1 MSFNLLNIASS
12 GVRASSEL
20 LQTTSKNIANVN
32 TVGYVRERTEFT
44 TMVDNQVGRG
54 ETYRLL
60 NEFAQS
66 QLNRDTSNK
75 SFFDQFV
82 TEANR
87 VDTIFSEESNN
98 LSTGINS
105 LFNNVQEA
113 LNQPSSTVA
122 RSLVMT
128 DAQSLIDQMD
138 RLSGIVLDQKSIVNE
153 QLEIFSD
160 EANSLIQSIST
171 LNQDIAAVNGT
182 RNEADASST
191 YNERDK
197 AIRDLSELIDI
208 ETLDGPNG
216 EKLVFMGTGEAVV
229 MQNGAFNLFSMTGD
243 PDPNFKE
250 FTLDVNGGKAVPLEV
265 DVSKLKGKI
274 GGLLAFRDDILVPAQ
289 NQIGQMGLAIADAF
303 NEQNKLGMDAT
314 GQLGGNIF
322 NIPTVGAYAYQANTG
337 DAGMTATVEPGKGS
351 ELPASDF
358 IITYTANP
366 NEVSIQPIDN
376 KGEPIGDAAIA
387 IIPASNVIDAD
398 AIQSPTSGDPDA
410 TPPQP
415 ATVEDS
421 FGLKLEI
428 NGTGNPG
435 DKFQIKLNSDSASS
449 ITLATGRGEDLALAS
464 PIRTGNDLNN
474 TGTATI
480 SAGEVTNVSKFT
492 SEPLALSIP
501 LNTGPL
507 ILTKAAEPNMY
518 TLSDGTNT
526 TGQFE
531 VTSSENI
538 IKQAEVAGK
547 LADLTS
553 LTAQEVGFD
562 FDIEGTPALGDKFT
576 LELNKGGFDDNRNGL
591 KLADLQNGELVRL
604 NVETTATAD
613 NHKTFNQAYSGLVS
627 DIGVITGQAI
637 TSGSA
642 FNALAEQSEAW
653 YESLSGV
660 NLDEEAA
667 NLLRFQQSYSASAQ
681 VLAAAQEIFDT
692 LLNAAR

>member
-32 TVGYVRERTEFT
+32 TEGYVRERTEFT

-75 SFFDQFV
+75 SFFDQFI

-171 LNQDIAAVNGT
+171 LNQNIAAVNGT
-182 RNEADASST
+182 NNSADASST

-358 IITYTANP
+358 IITYTSAAS
-366 NEVSIQPIDN
+366 VSIQPVDN
-376 KGEPIGDAAIA
+376 KGEPLGDPSVAD
-387 IIPASNVIDAD
+387 IPADGIINAD
-398 AIQSPTSGDPDA
+398 DIRNAVPYQAA
-410 TPPQP
+410 TATTPEVL
-415 ATVEDS
+415 ATVKDS
-421 FGLKLEI
+421 FGLQLNIDTTK
-428 NGTGNPG
+428 TGNVG
-435 DKFQIKLNSDSASS
+435 DQFQIKLNSDSASS
-449 ITLATGRGEDLALAS
+449 ITLATGRAEDLALAS
-464 PIRTGNDLNN
+464 PIRTANSIDNI
-474 TGTATI
+474 GTATI
-480 SAGEVTNVSKFT
+480 SAGEVTS
-492 SEPLALSIP
+492 
-501 LNTGPL
+501 
-507 ILTKAAEPNMY
+507 
-518 TLSDGTNT
+518 
-526 TGQFE
+526 
-531 VTSSENI
+531 VTSGGFTTAPGLTNGGITLVKTGTANEYQISDENNTATTI
-538 IKQAEVAGK
+538 IIPPPGNNVLSQAGTPYS
-547 LADLTS
+547 DY
-553 LTAQEVGFD
+553 GFD
-562 FDIEGTPALGDKFT
+562 FDIEGTPATGDTFT
-576 LELNKGGFDDNRNGL
+576 LEFNEGGFDDNRNGL

-627 DIGVITGQAI
+627 DIGVVTGQAI
-637 TSGSA
+637 TSGAA
-642 FNALAEQSEAW
+642 FDALAQQSEAW

-692 LLNAAR
+692 LLSAAR

>member
-32 TVGYVRERTEFT
+32 TEGYVRERTEFT

-75 SFFDQFV
+75 SFFDQFI

-171 LNQDIAAVNGT
+171 LNQNIAAVNGT
-182 RNEADASST
+182 NNSADASST

-358 IITYTANP
+358 IITYTSAAS
-366 NEVSIQPIDN
+366 VSIQPVDN
-376 KGEPIGDAAIA
+376 KGEPLGDPSVAD
-387 IIPASNVIDAD
+387 IPADGIINAD
-398 AIQSPTSGDPDA
+398 DIRNAVPYQAA
-410 TPPQP
+410 TATTPEVL
-415 ATVEDS
+415 ATVKDS
-421 FGLKLEI
+421 FGLQLNIDTTK
-428 NGTGNPG
+428 TGNVG
-435 DKFQIKLNSDSASS
+435 DQFQIKLNSDSASS
-449 ITLATGRGEDLALAS
+449 ITLATGRAEDLALAS
-464 PIRTGNDLNN
+464 PIRTANSIDNI
-474 TGTATI
+474 GTATI
-480 SAGEVTNVSKFT
+480 SAGEVTS
-492 SEPLALSIP
+492 
-501 LNTGPL
+501 
-507 ILTKAAEPNMY
+507 
-518 TLSDGTNT
+518 
-526 TGQFE
+526 
-531 VTSSENI
+531 VTSGGFTTAPGLTNGGITLVKTGTANEYQISDENNTATTI
-538 IKQAEVAGK
+538 IIPPPGNNVLSQAGTPYS
-547 LADLTS
+547 DY
-553 LTAQEVGFD
+553 GFD
-562 FDIEGTPALGDKFT
+562 FDIEGTPATGDTFT
-576 LELNKGGFDDNRNGL
+576 LEFNEGGFDDNRNGL

-627 DIGVITGQAI
+627 DIGVVTGQAI

>member
-75 SFFDQFV
+75 SFFDQFI

-138 RLSGIVLDQKSIVNE
+138 RLSGIVLDQKSVVNE

-171 LNQDIAAVNGT
+171 LNQNIAAVNGT
-182 RNEADASST
+182 NNAADASST

-337 DAGMTATVEPGKGS
+337 TAGMTATVEPGKGS

-358 IITYTANP
+358 IITYTGNA

-376 KGEPIGDAAIA
+376 KGDPLGQPSLADISSG
-387 IIPASNVIDAD
+387 VID
-398 AIQSPTSGDPDA
+398 SSTTTG
-410 TPPQP
+410 
-415 ATVEDS
+415 ES
-421 FGLKLEI
+421 FGLQVNVSGAGVE
-428 NGTGNPG
+428 G
-435 DKFQIKLNSDSASS
+435 DQFQIKLNSDAASS
-449 ITLATGRGEDLALAS
+449 ITLATGRAEDLALAS
-464 PIRTGNDLNN
+464 PIRTANDLNN
-474 TGTATI
+474 IGTATI
-480 SAGEVTNVSKFT
+480 SAGEVTSVTSGGFT
-492 SEPLALSIP
+492 STPSLTNGEITLVK
-501 LNTGPL
+501 TGNANEYQ
-507 ILTKAAEPNMY
+507 ITDN
-518 TLSDGTNT
+518 SGTNT
-526 TGQFE
+526 FTITPPAKGML
-531 VTSSENI
+531 S
-538 IKQAEVAGK
+538 QAGAPF
-547 LADLTS
+547 DTY
-553 LTAQEVGFD
+553 GFD
-562 FDIEGTPALGDKFT
+562 FDIEGTPATGDTFT
-576 LELNKGGFDDNRNGL
+576 LEFNEGGFDDNRNGL

-637 TSGSA
+637 TSGAA
-642 FNALAEQSEAW
+642 FDALAQQSEAW

>member
-32 TVGYVRERTEFT
+32 TEGYVRERTEFT

-75 SFFDQFV
+75 SFFDQFI

-182 RNEADASST
+182 NNAADASST

-265 DVSKLKGKI
+265 DASKLKGKI

-337 DAGMTATVEPGKGS
+337 TAGMTATVEPGKGS

-358 IITYTANP
+358 IITYTSATS
-366 NEVSIQPIDN
+366 VSIQPVDN
-376 KGEPIGDAAIA
+376 KGEPLGDPSVAD
-387 IIPASNVIDAD
+387 IPADGIINAD
-398 AIQSPTSGDPDA
+398 DIRNAVPYQAA
-410 TPPQP
+410 TATTPEVL
-415 ATVEDS
+415 ATVKDS
-421 FGLKLEI
+421 FGLQLNIDTSK
-428 NGTGNPG
+428 TGNVG
-435 DKFQIKLNSDSASS
+435 DQFQIKLNSDSASS
-449 ITLATGRGEDLALAS
+449 ITLATGRAEDLALAS
-464 PIRTGNDLNN
+464 PIRTANSIDN

-480 SAGEVTNVSKFT
+480 SAGEVTS
-492 SEPLALSIP
+492 
-501 LNTGPL
+501 
-507 ILTKAAEPNMY
+507 
-518 TLSDGTNT
+518 
-526 TGQFE
+526 
-531 VTSSENI
+531 VTSGGFSTAPGLTNGVITLVKTGTANEYQISDENNTATTI
-538 IKQAEVAGK
+538 IIPPPGNNVLSQAGTPYS
-547 LADLTS
+547 DY
-553 LTAQEVGFD
+553 GFD
-562 FDIEGTPALGDKFT
+562 FDIEGTPATGDTFT
-576 LELNKGGFDDNRNGL
+576 LEFNEGGFDDNRNGL

-627 DIGVITGQAI
+627 DIGVVTGQAI
-637 TSGSA
+637 TSGAA
-642 FNALAEQSEAW
+642 FDALAQQSEAW

-681 VLAAAQEIFDT
+681 VLAAAQETFDT

>member
-1 MSFNLLNIASS
+1 MSFSLLNIASA
-12 GVRASSEL
+12 GVRSSSEL
-20 LQTTSKNIANVN
+20 LQTTSKNITNVN
-32 TVGYVRERTEFT
+32 TEGYVRERTEFT

-128 DAQSLIDQMD
+128 DAQSLVDQMD
-138 RLSGIVLDQKSIVNE
+138 RLSGIVLEQQGIVNE
-153 QLEIFSD
+153 QLEIFSE
-160 EANSLIQSIST
+160 EANSLIQNINT
-171 LNQDIAAVNGT
+171 LNQEIAVVNGT
-182 RNEADASST
+182 NNASDASSI
-191 YNERDK
+191 YNQRDL
-197 AIRDLSELIDI
+197 AIRELSELVDI

-216 EKLVFMGTGEAVV
+216 EKLVFMGSGESLV
-229 MQNGAFNLFSMTGD
+229 MENGTFNLFSLSGD

-250 FTLDVNGGKAVPLEV
+250 LTLDVNGGKAVPLEI
-265 DVSKLKGKI
+265 DATKLKGKI

-303 NEQNKLGMDAT
+303 NEQNKLGMDAN
-314 GQLGGNIF
+314 GELGGDIF

-337 DAGMTATVEPGKGS
+337 GASLTATLEAGKGS

-358 IITYTANP
+358 IVTYTANA

-376 KGEPIGDAAIA
+376 KGEPIGSASLAT
-387 IIPASNVIDAD
+387 IPPSGVIDSD
-398 AIQSPTSGDPDA
+398 DITSG
-410 TPPQP
+410 
-415 ATVEDS
+415 ES
-421 FGLKLEI
+421 FGLQI
-428 NGTGNPG
+428 DVAGTGNTG
-435 DKFQIKLNSDSASS
+435 DQFQIKLNSEAATS
-449 ITLATGRGEDLALAS
+449 ISLATSRGEDLALAS
-464 PIRTGNDLNN
+464 PIRTANSIDNV
-474 TGTATI
+474 GTATI
-480 SAGEVTNVSKFT
+480 SAGEVSSVT
-492 SEPLALSIP
+492 S
-501 LNTGPL
+501 G
-507 ILTKAAEPNMY
+507 
-518 TLSDGTNT
+518 GFNT
-526 TGQFE
+526 TPGLANGDITLVKTGTANEYQITDANGTTTFT
-531 VTSSENI
+531 VTPPAEGVLA
-538 IKQAEVAGK
+538 QAGVPY
-547 LADLTS
+547 S
-553 LTAQEVGFD
+553 NYGFD
-562 FDIEGTPALGDKFT
+562 FDIEGTPATGDTFT
-576 LELNKGGFDDNRNGL
+576 LEFNEGGFDDNRNGL
-591 KLADLQNGELVRL
+591 KLADLQNGELVRK
-604 NVETTATAD
+604 NVVTTAAAD
-613 NHKTFNQAYSGLVS
+613 NHDTFNQAYSGLVS
-627 DIGVITGQAI
+627 DIGVVTGQAI
-637 TSGSA
+637 TSASA
-642 FNALAEQSEAW
+642 FDALAEQSEAW

-692 LLNAAR
+692 LLSAAR

>member
-1 MSFNLLNIASS
+1 MSFSLLNIASA
-12 GVRASSEL
+12 GVRSSSEL
-20 LQTTSKNIANVN
+20 LQTTSKNITNVN
-32 TVGYVRERTEFT
+32 TEGYVRERTEFT

-128 DAQSLIDQMD
+128 DAQSLVDQMD
-138 RLSGIVLDQKSIVNE
+138 RLSGIVLEQQGIVNE
-153 QLEIFSD
+153 QLEIFSE
-160 EANSLIQSIST
+160 EANSLIQNINT
-171 LNQDIAAVNGT
+171 LNQEIAVVNAT
-182 RNEADASST
+182 NNASSASSI
-191 YNERDK
+191 YNQRDL
-197 AIRDLSELIDI
+197 AIRELSELVDI

-216 EKLVFMGTGEAVV
+216 EKLVFMGSGESLV
-229 MQNGAFNLFSMTGD
+229 MENGTFNLFSLSGD

-250 FTLDVNGGKAVPLEV
+250 LTLDVNGGKAVPLEI
-265 DVSKLKGKI
+265 DATKLKGKI

-303 NEQNKLGMDAT
+303 NEQNKLGMDAN
-314 GQLGGNIF
+314 GELGGDIF

-337 DAGMTATVEPGKGS
+337 GASLTATLEAGKGS

-358 IITYTANP
+358 IVTYTANA

-376 KGEPIGDAAIA
+376 KGEPIGSASLA
-387 IIPASNVIDAD
+387 IIPPSGVIDSD
-398 AIQSPTSGDPDA
+398 DITSG
-410 TPPQP
+410 
-415 ATVEDS
+415 ES
-421 FGLKLEI
+421 FGLQI
-428 NGTGNPG
+428 DVAGTGNTG
-435 DKFQIKLNSDSASS
+435 DQFQIKLNSEAATS
-449 ITLATGRGEDLALAS
+449 ISLATSRGEDLALAS
-464 PIRTGNDLNN
+464 PIRTANSIDNV
-474 TGTATI
+474 GTATI
-480 SAGEVTNVSKFT
+480 SAGEVTSVT
-492 SEPLALSIP
+492 S
-501 LNTGPL
+501 G
-507 ILTKAAEPNMY
+507 
-518 TLSDGTNT
+518 GFNT
-526 TGQFE
+526 TPGLANGDITLVKTGTANEYQI
-531 VTSSENI
+531 SDENNTATTI
-538 IKQAEVAGK
+538 IIPPPGNNVLSQAGTPYS
-547 LADLTS
+547 DY
-553 LTAQEVGFD
+553 GFD
-562 FDIEGTPALGDKFT
+562 FDIEGTPATGDTFT
-576 LELNKGGFDDNRNGL
+576 LEFNEGGFDDNRNGL
-591 KLADLQNGELVRL
+591 KLADLQNGELVRK
-604 NVETTATAD
+604 NVVTTATAD
-613 NHKTFNQAYSGLVS
+613 NHETFNQAYSGLVS
-627 DIGVITGQAI
+627 DIGVVTGQAI
-637 TSGSA
+637 TSASA
-642 FNALAEQSEAW
+642 FDALAQQSEAW

-692 LLNAAR
+692 LLSAAR

>member
-32 TVGYVRERTEFT
+32 TEGYVRERTEFT

-75 SFFDQFV
+75 SFFDQFI

-138 RLSGIVLDQKSIVNE
+138 RLSGIVLDQKSVVNE

-171 LNQDIAAVNGT
+171 LNQNIAAVNGT
-182 RNEADASST
+182 NNAADASST

-358 IITYTANP
+358 IITYTSAAS
-366 NEVSIQPIDN
+366 VSIQPVDN
-376 KGEPIGDAAIA
+376 KGEPLGDPSVAD
-387 IIPASNVIDAD
+387 IPADGIINAD
-398 AIQSPTSGDPDA
+398 DIRNAVPYQAA
-410 TPPQP
+410 TATTPEVL
-415 ATVEDS
+415 ATVKDS
-421 FGLKLEI
+421 FGLQLNIDTTK
-428 NGTGNPG
+428 TGNVG
-435 DKFQIKLNSDSASS
+435 DQFQIKLNSDSASS

-464 PIRTGNDLNN
+464 PIRTANSIDNI
-474 TGTATI
+474 GTATI
-480 SAGEVTNVSKFT
+480 SAGEVTS
-492 SEPLALSIP
+492 
-501 LNTGPL
+501 
-507 ILTKAAEPNMY
+507 
-518 TLSDGTNT
+518 
-526 TGQFE
+526 
-531 VTSSENI
+531 VTSGGFTTAPGLTNGGITLVKTGTANEYQISDENNTATTI
-538 IKQAEVAGK
+538 IIPPPGNNVLSQAGTPYS
-547 LADLTS
+547 DY
-553 LTAQEVGFD
+553 GFD
-562 FDIEGTPALGDKFT
+562 FDIEGTPATGDTFT
-576 LELNKGGFDDNRNGL
+576 LEFNEGGFDDNRNGL

>member
-32 TVGYVRERTEFT
+32 TEGYVRERTEFT

-75 SFFDQFV
+75 SFFDQFI

-171 LNQDIAAVNGT
+171 LNQNIAAVNGT
-182 RNEADASST
+182 NNAADASST

-358 IITYTANP
+358 IITYTSATS
-366 NEVSIQPIDN
+366 VSIQPVDN
-376 KGEPIGDAAIA
+376 KGEPLGDPSVAD
-387 IIPASNVIDAD
+387 IPADGIINAD
-398 AIQSPTSGDPDA
+398 DIRNAVPYQAA
-410 TPPQP
+410 TATTAEVL
-415 ATVEDS
+415 ATVKDS
-421 FGLKLEI
+421 FGLQLNIDTTK
-428 NGTGNPG
+428 TGNVG
-435 DKFQIKLNSDSASS
+435 DQFQIKLNSDSASS
-449 ITLATGRGEDLALAS
+449 ITLATGRAEDLALAS
-464 PIRTGNDLNN
+464 PIRTANSIDNI
-474 TGTATI
+474 GTATI
-480 SAGEVTNVSKFT
+480 SVGEVTS
-492 SEPLALSIP
+492 
-501 LNTGPL
+501 
-507 ILTKAAEPNMY
+507 
-518 TLSDGTNT
+518 
-526 TGQFE
+526 
-531 VTSSENI
+531 VTSGGFTTAPGLTNGGITLVKTGTANEYQIFDENNTATTI
-538 IKQAEVAGK
+538 IIPPPGNNVLSQAGTPYS
-547 LADLTS
+547 DY
-553 LTAQEVGFD
+553 GFD
-562 FDIEGTPALGDKFT
+562 FDIEGTPATGDTFT
-576 LELNKGGFDDNRNGL
+576 LEFNEGGFDDNRNGL